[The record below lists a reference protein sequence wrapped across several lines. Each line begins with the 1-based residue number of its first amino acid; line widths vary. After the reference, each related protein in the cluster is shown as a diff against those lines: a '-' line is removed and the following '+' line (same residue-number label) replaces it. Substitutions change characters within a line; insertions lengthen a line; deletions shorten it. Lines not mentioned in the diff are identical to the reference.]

1 MRGSVHARAPVWSLP
16 LSVGLLRGLPPP
28 GVTKL
33 LVRWRLNSRCR
44 PRTDQLVPRRL
55 GGRRKRTRPTSLRK
69 TVLRTRRTAASRSSA
84 WVRRLRAIFWSA
96 CSSKSQ
102 RALFLNSLSVRFLS
116 PPLHFVFAL
125 LHPGSGLSLYS
136 VPLEGD
142 RIAYMLSACK
152 RNISTVSRSLA
163 VQTQTYNRAVHSL
176 N

>member
-44 PRTDQLVPRRL
+44 PRTDQLVLRRL
-55 GGRRKRTRPTSLRK
+55 GGRRRRTRPTSLRG

-84 WVRRLRAIFWSA
+84 WVRRRRLSGTQ

-102 RALFLNSLSVRFLS
+102 RALFLNEVSVRFLS

-136 VPLEGD
+136 VPFEGD
-142 RIAYMLSACK
+142 RIAYMLLTCK
-152 RNISTVSRSLA
+152 RKISTVSRSLA
-163 VQTQTYNRAVHSL
+163 VQT
-176 N
+176 